1 MTLTDK
7 NKVTAKSRNT
17 AAIVAGV
24 IGLILLWWFYPQI
37 RAAMDPVREASSVD
51 GAVMPA
57 AETSDA
63 AAEPKPTAD
72 IETATDI
79 PNEEVATAAPDLATS
94 EAATAA
100 PDLATSEAASEEAVS
115 ESQSAEASSDA
126 PVEPLSSK
134 LAAPK
139 FDVVRIETD
148 GSALIAGQADGRGY
162 VVLSV
167 DGVEQPEA
175 RVDLSGNGQF
185 VIFAFLP
192 PTADQQS
199 LKLHLYAEDGSGP
212 VASVQTVFVAPATAA
227 SSGTE
232 NTAAAVEEQIA
243 ASEDP
248 EAETGMSST
257 EAKSTNLE
265 VDTAP
270 VTETDTAP
278 VAEEVTA
285 SKDPEAETGMS
296 STEAKSTNL
305 EVDTAPVAEA
315 EAAPVAEA
323 DTAPVTET
331 DTAPVAEEVTASK
344 DPEAETGMS
353 STEAK
358 STNLEV
364 DTAPVA
370 EAEAAPVAEVDTAP
384 VTETDTAPVAEEVT
398 ASKDPDPKSELAST
412 DTGSTN
418 AEANSTPATVI
429 LADEDGVR
437 VLQNGASTAVSPAV
451 TIDTISYSSNGDV
464 ILGGRGQAG
473 NFVRIYLENQSIA
486 TSEIAVDGYW
496 ALELRDIEPGIY
508 TLRIDELNPGGDVV
522 SRAETPFKREAAE
535 ELAELMAVEAEVEE
549 PRLEVPSESA
559 AVAKAEAQPAAQTET
574 ETAPEKPLAQAVTQ
588 VEVNVQPEVA
598 ALDGQDEQSSNGG
611 SAVVERLPSET
622 APALRA
628 PSKKFRVRTVQPG
641 STLWAIAKESYG
653 AGIEYFKVFEANKE
667 RIRDPDL
674 IYPGQVFEIPD

>member
-7 NKVTAKSRNT
+7 NKVTAKSRNK

-37 RAAMDPVREASSVD
+37 RAAMDPVREASSVED
-51 GAVMPA
+51 AMMPA

-72 IETATDI
+72 IETATDS
-79 PNEEVATAAPDLATS
+79 PNREDAAS
-94 EAATAA
+94 A
-100 PDLATSEAASEEAVS
+100 PELATSEAASEEAVS
-115 ESQSAEASSDA
+115 ESQSAEASSAA
-126 PVEPLSSK
+126 PAEPLSSK

-175 RVDLSGNGQF
+175 RADLSGNGQF

-192 PTADQQS
+192 STADQQS

-212 VASVQTVFVAPATAA
+212 VASVQTVFVAPATAV

-232 NTAAAVEEQIA
+232 SAAAAVEEEVA

-248 EAETGMSST
+248 EAESEMAST

-265 VDTAP
+265 AAAAQAANAYAAP
-270 VTETDTAP
+270 VAEADAAP
-278 VAEEVTA
+278 VAEAAAAPGAEEVTA
-285 SKDPEAETGMS
+285 SKEPESET
-296 STEAKSTNL
+296 
-305 EVDTAPVAEA
+305 
-315 EAAPVAEA
+315 
-323 DTAPVTET
+323 
-331 DTAPVAEEVTASK
+331 
-344 DPEAETGMS
+344 
-353 STEAK
+353 
-358 STNLEV
+358 
-364 DTAPVA
+364 
-370 EAEAAPVAEVDTAP
+370 
-384 VTETDTAPVAEEVT
+384 
-398 ASKDPDPKSELAST
+398 ELAST
-412 DTGSTN
+412 DMGSSN
-418 AEANSTPATVI
+418 AEATSAPATVI

-437 VLQNGASTAVSPAV
+437 VLQDGAPAEVAPAV

-473 NFVRIYLENQSIA
+473 NFVRIYLDNQSIA

-496 ALELRDIEPGIY
+496 AVELSDIEPGIY
-508 TLRIDELNPGGDVV
+508 TLRIDELNPAGDVV

-535 ELAELMAVEAEVEE
+535 ELAELMAVETEAEE
-549 PRLEVPSESA
+549 PRVKVPSESA
-559 AVAKAEAQPAAQTET
+559 VVAKAEDEEAQPAVQVET

-611 SAVVERLPSET
+611 SAVVEDLPAET

>member
-7 NKVTAKSRNT
+7 NKVTAKSRNK

-37 RAAMDPVREASSVD
+37 RAAVDPVREASSVED
-51 GAVMPA
+51 AMMPA

-72 IETATDI
+72 IETATDS
-79 PNEEVATAAPDLATS
+79 PNREDAASAPELATS
-94 EAATAA
+94 EAA
-100 PDLATSEAASEEAVS
+100 PEEAVS
-115 ESQSAEASSDA
+115 ESQSSEASSAA
-126 PVEPLSSK
+126 PAEPLSSK

-148 GSALIAGQADGRGY
+148 GSALIAGQAEGRGY

-175 RVDLSGNGQF
+175 RADLNGNGQF

-192 PTADQQS
+192 STADQQS

-212 VASVQTVFVAPATAA
+212 VASAQTVFVAPATAV

-232 NTAAAVEEQIA
+232 SAAAAVEEEVA

-248 EAETGMSST
+248 EAESEMAST

-265 VDTAP
+265 AAAAQVANADAAP
-270 VTETDTAP
+270 VAEADAAP
-278 VAEEVTA
+278 GAEEVTA
-285 SKDPEAETGMS
+285 SKEPESET
-296 STEAKSTNL
+296 
-305 EVDTAPVAEA
+305 
-315 EAAPVAEA
+315 
-323 DTAPVTET
+323 
-331 DTAPVAEEVTASK
+331 
-344 DPEAETGMS
+344 
-353 STEAK
+353 
-358 STNLEV
+358 
-364 DTAPVA
+364 
-370 EAEAAPVAEVDTAP
+370 
-384 VTETDTAPVAEEVT
+384 
-398 ASKDPDPKSELAST
+398 ELAST
-412 DTGSTN
+412 DMGSSN
-418 AEANSTPATVI
+418 AEATSAPATVI

-437 VLQNGASTAVSPAV
+437 VLQDGAPAEVAPAV

-473 NFVRIYLENQSIA
+473 NFVRIYLDNQSIA

-496 ALELRDIEPGIY
+496 AVELSDIEPGIY
-508 TLRIDELNPGGDVV
+508 TLRIDELNPVGDVV

-535 ELAELMAVEAEVEE
+535 ELAELMAVETEAEE
-549 PRLEVPSESA
+549 PRVKVPSESA
-559 AVAKAEAQPAAQTET
+559 VAAKAEDEEAQPAVQVET

-611 SAVVERLPSET
+611 SAVVEDLPAET

>member
-37 RAAMDPVREASSVD
+37 RAAVDPVREASSVED
-51 GAVMPA
+51 AVMPA
-57 AETSDA
+57 AERSDA

-72 IETATDI
+72 IEAATD
-79 PNEEVATAAPDLATS
+79 NSNGEDAEAAP
-94 EAATAA
+94 E
-100 PDLATSEAASEEAVS
+100 LATSEAASEEAVS
-115 ESQSAEASSDA
+115 ENQSVEASSAA
-126 PVEPLSSK
+126 PADPLSSK

-139 FDVVRIETD
+139 FDIVRIETD

-175 RVDLSGNGQF
+175 RADLNGNGQF

-192 PTADQQS
+192 STADQQS

-212 VASVQTVFVAPATAA
+212 VASVQTVFVAPATVV
-227 SSGTE
+227 SSGSE
-232 NTAAAVEEQIA
+232 SAAAVVEEEVA
-243 ASEDP
+243 ASENP
-248 EAETGMSST
+248 NAETEMAST

-265 VDTAP
+265 ADAAP
-270 VTETDTAP
+270 AAEADAAP
-278 VAEEVTA
+278 GAEEVTA
-285 SKDPEAETGMS
+285 SKALESET
-296 STEAKSTNL
+296 
-305 EVDTAPVAEA
+305 
-315 EAAPVAEA
+315 
-323 DTAPVTET
+323 
-331 DTAPVAEEVTASK
+331 
-344 DPEAETGMS
+344 
-353 STEAK
+353 
-358 STNLEV
+358 
-364 DTAPVA
+364 
-370 EAEAAPVAEVDTAP
+370 
-384 VTETDTAPVAEEVT
+384 
-398 ASKDPDPKSELAST
+398 ELAST
-412 DTGSTN
+412 DKGSSN
-418 AEANSTPATVI
+418 AEATSAPATVI

-437 VLQNGASTAVSPAV
+437 VLQDGAPAEAAPAV

-473 NFVRIYLENQSIA
+473 NFVRIYLDNQSIA

-496 ALELRDIEPGIY
+496 AVELSDIEPGIY
-508 TLRIDELNPGGDVV
+508 TLRIDELNPSGNVV

-535 ELAELMAVEAEVEE
+535 ELAELMAVETQAEE
-549 PRLEVPSESA
+549 PRVEVPSESA
-559 AVAKAEAQPAAQTET
+559 VVAKAEAEEAQPPAVMQVEP
-574 ETAPEKPLAQAVTQ
+574 ETAPEKPLAQTVTQ

-598 ALDGQDEQSSNGG
+598 ALDGQVEQSSNGG
-611 SAVVERLPSET
+611 SAVVEELPAET
-622 APALRA
+622 ATALRA

>member
-7 NKVTAKSRNT
+7 NKVTAKSSNT

-37 RAAMDPVREASSVD
+37 RAAVDPVREASSVED
-51 GAVMPA
+51 AMMPA

-72 IETATDI
+72 IETATDS
-79 PNEEVATAAPDLATS
+79 PNGEDAEAAPKLETS
-94 EAATAA
+94 AAAA
-100 PDLATSEAASEEAVS
+100 EEAVS
-115 ESQSAEASSDA
+115 ESQSAEASSA
-126 PVEPLSSK
+126 VPAEPLSIK

-148 GSALIAGQADGRGY
+148 GSALIAGQAEGRGY

-167 DGVEQPEA
+167 DGVEQSEA
-175 RVDLSGNGQF
+175 RADLNGNGQF

-192 PTADQQS
+192 STADQQS

-212 VASVQTVFVAPATAA
+212 VASVQTVFVAPATVV
-227 SSGTE
+227 SSGSE
-232 NTAAAVEEQIA
+232 SAAAAVEEEVA

-248 EAETGMSST
+248 EAETEMAST
-257 EAKSTNLE
+257 EAKSSNLE
-265 VDTAP
+265 AATAQAANA
-270 VTETDTAP
+270 D
-278 VAEEVTA
+278 
-285 SKDPEAETGMS
+285 
-296 STEAKSTNL
+296 
-305 EVDTAPVAEA
+305 
-315 EAAPVAEA
+315 AAPVAEA
-323 DTAPVTET
+323 DAAPVAEAAA
-331 DTAPVAEEVTASK
+331 APGAEEVTAS
-344 DPEAETGMS
+344 
-353 STEAK
+353 
-358 STNLEV
+358 
-364 DTAPVA
+364 
-370 EAEAAPVAEVDTAP
+370 
-384 VTETDTAPVAEEVT
+384 EE
-398 ASKDPDPKSELAST
+398 PKSETERAST
-412 DTGSTN
+412 DMGSSN
-418 AEANSTPATVI
+418 AEATSAPATVI
-429 LADEDGVR
+429 LADEEGVR
-437 VLQNGASTAVSPAV
+437 VLQDGAPAEVAPAV

-473 NFVRIYLENQSIA
+473 NFVRIYLDNQSIA

-496 ALELRDIEPGIY
+496 AVELSDIEPGIY
-508 TLRIDELNPGGDVV
+508 TLRIDELNAAGDVV

-535 ELAELMAVEAEVEE
+535 ELAELMAVETEAEELRV
-549 PRLEVPSESA
+549 EVPTESA
-559 AVAKAEAQPAAQTET
+559 VVAKAEDEEAQPPAVVQVET

-598 ALDGQDEQSSNGG
+598 ALDGQVEQSSNGG
-611 SAVVERLPSET
+611 SAVIEKLPAET

>member
-7 NKVTAKSRNT
+7 NKVTAKSSNT

-37 RAAMDPVREASSVD
+37 RAAVDPVREASSVED
-51 GAVMPA
+51 AMMPA

-72 IETATDI
+72 IETATDS
-79 PNEEVATAAPDLATS
+79 PNGEDAEAAPKLETS
-94 EAATAA
+94 AAAA
-100 PDLATSEAASEEAVS
+100 EEAVS
-115 ESQSAEASSDA
+115 ESQSAEASSA
-126 PVEPLSSK
+126 VPAEPLSIK

-148 GSALIAGQADGRGY
+148 GSALIAGQAEGRGY

-167 DGVEQPEA
+167 DGVEQSEA
-175 RVDLSGNGQF
+175 RADLNGNGQF

-192 PTADQQS
+192 STADQQS
-199 LKLHLYAEDGSGP
+199 LKLHLYGEDGSGP
-212 VASVQTVFVAPATAA
+212 VASVQTVFVAPATVV
-227 SSGTE
+227 SSGSE
-232 NTAAAVEEQIA
+232 SAAAAVEEEVA

-248 EAETGMSST
+248 EAETEMAST
-257 EAKSTNLE
+257 EAKSSNLE
-265 VDTAP
+265 AATAQAANADAAP
-270 VTETDTAP
+270 VAEADAAP
-278 VAEEVTA
+278 VAEAAAAPGAEEVTA
-285 SKDPEAETGMS
+285 SKE
-296 STEAKSTNL
+296 
-305 EVDTAPVAEA
+305 
-315 EAAPVAEA
+315 
-323 DTAPVTET
+323 
-331 DTAPVAEEVTASK
+331 
-344 DPEAETGMS
+344 
-353 STEAK
+353 
-358 STNLEV
+358 
-364 DTAPVA
+364 
-370 EAEAAPVAEVDTAP
+370 
-384 VTETDTAPVAEEVT
+384 
-398 ASKDPDPKSELAST
+398 PKSETERAST
-412 DTGSTN
+412 DMGSSN
-418 AEANSTPATVI
+418 AEATSAPATVI
-429 LADEDGVR
+429 LADEEGVR
-437 VLQNGASTAVSPAV
+437 VLQDGAPAEVAPAV

-473 NFVRIYLENQSIA
+473 NFVRIYLDNQSIA

-496 ALELRDIEPGIY
+496 AVELSDIEPGIY
-508 TLRIDELNPGGDVV
+508 TLRIDELNPAGDVV

-535 ELAELMAVEAEVEE
+535 ELAELMAVETEAEELRV
-549 PRLEVPSESA
+549 EVPTESA
-559 AVAKAEAQPAAQTET
+559 VVAKAEDEEAQPPAVVQVET

-598 ALDGQDEQSSNGG
+598 ALDGQVEQSSNGG
-611 SAVVERLPSET
+611 SAVIEKLPAET

>member
-7 NKVTAKSRNT
+7 NKVTAKSRNK
-17 AAIVAGV
+17 AAIVAWV

-37 RAAMDPVREASSVD
+37 RAAVDPVREASSVED
-51 GAVMPA
+51 AMMPA

-72 IETATDI
+72 IETATDS
-79 PNEEVATAAPDLATS
+79 PNREDAASAPELATS
-94 EAATAA
+94 EAA
-100 PDLATSEAASEEAVS
+100 PEEAVS
-115 ESQSAEASSDA
+115 ESQSSEASSAA
-126 PVEPLSSK
+126 PAEPLSSK

-175 RVDLSGNGQF
+175 RADLSGNGQF

-192 PTADQQS
+192 STADQQA
-199 LKLHLYAEDGSGP
+199 LRLHLYAEDGSGP
-212 VASVQTVFVAPATAA
+212 VASAQTVFVAPATAV

-232 NTAAAVEEQIA
+232 SAAAAVEEEVA

-248 EAETGMSST
+248 EAESEMAST

-265 VDTAP
+265 AAAAQAANAYAAP
-270 VTETDTAP
+270 VAEAYAAP
-278 VAEEVTA
+278 VAEAAAAPGAEEVTA
-285 SKDPEAETGMS
+285 SKEPESET
-296 STEAKSTNL
+296 
-305 EVDTAPVAEA
+305 
-315 EAAPVAEA
+315 
-323 DTAPVTET
+323 
-331 DTAPVAEEVTASK
+331 
-344 DPEAETGMS
+344 
-353 STEAK
+353 
-358 STNLEV
+358 
-364 DTAPVA
+364 
-370 EAEAAPVAEVDTAP
+370 
-384 VTETDTAPVAEEVT
+384 
-398 ASKDPDPKSELAST
+398 ELAST
-412 DTGSTN
+412 DMGSSN
-418 AEANSTPATVI
+418 AEATSAPATVI

-437 VLQNGASTAVSPAV
+437 VLQDGAPAEVAPAV

-473 NFVRIYLENQSIA
+473 NFVRIYLDNQSIA
-486 TSEIAVDGYW
+486 TSEIAMDGYW
-496 ALELRDIEPGIY
+496 AVELSDIEPGIY
-508 TLRIDELNPGGDVV
+508 TLRIDELNPAGDVV

-535 ELAELMAVEAEVEE
+535 ELAELMAVETEAEE
-549 PRLEVPSESA
+549 PRFKVPSESA
-559 AVAKAEAQPAAQTET
+559 VVAKAEDEEAQPDLQVET

-611 SAVVERLPSET
+611 SAVVEDLPAET
-622 APALRA
+622 APALRV